1 MTLLQME
8 LSQLEVEPLE
18 ILVDVPTPEQN
29 SDLETLT
36 SSKAEVDLIGV
47 LTVKG
52 TLPFN
57 SHCTGSADD
66 DSDSVCCCCGGGC
79 GDSS

>member
-18 ILVDVPTPEQN
+18 ILVDVPTLEPN

-36 SSKAEVDLIGV
+36 SSKGEVDLTGV

-52 TLPFN
+52 TLPLNHN
-57 SHCTGSADD
+57 SCCS
-66 DSDSVCCCCGGGC
+66 SCCSSCCNCINCFFCCC
-79 GDSS
+79 